1 MSSRTSL
8 ILAALALLGNASNM
22 SVHARS
28 QPHPNLRAGK
38 MSFELPLADKKLVKD
53 AALEVVELPSS
64 WNGLNSNIEVPVS
77 LSHRDEN

>member
-8 ILAALALLGNASNM
+8 ILALALIATSNK
-22 SVHARS
+22 SVYARP

-38 MSFELPLADKKLVKD
+38 ISFEPPLADKKLVKD
-53 AALEVVELPSS
+53 SALEVVEIPS
-64 WNGLNSNIEVPVS
+64 WRDIEVPVS

>member
-8 ILAALALLGNASNM
+8 ILALALLATSNT
-22 SVHARS
+22 SVYARP

-38 MSFELPLADKKLVKD
+38 ISVDPLADKKLVKD
-53 AALEVVELPSS
+53 SALEVVEIPS
-64 WNGLNSNIEVPVS
+64 WKDIEVPVS

>member
-1 MSSRTSL
+1 MSSRTAL
-8 ILAALALLGNASNM
+8 ILALALLGNASNT

-38 MSFELPLADKKLVKD
+38 LSFEPPLADKKLVKD
-53 AALEVVELPSS
+53 TALEVVELPSS